1 MAQKKEAL
9 CEKIS
14 QLKQRIIAAEKEG
27 IKLSEIDTRQ
37 GLINPIFNALGWD
50 FSDFMSVKS
59 ELRYGSYNDPI
70 DYAFFS
76 SKDKKTPIL
85 LLEAKALGT
94 NLNNPKVVKQLCM
107 YLGEAGVQWGV
118 LSDGN
123 KYVMYNSKSGVSFEE
138 QKFLTLQIKDAD
150 TEDGMPLEELADKL
164 TALLSRE
171 CLENDDIQKTYEDHM
186 VNTQIEDAME
196 SLLSAPF
203 DSLAAA
209 IRKEFKQDRV
219 KAGMKVSTKKIIDY
233 LEQIADEEG
242 RLPIELDRESITTDE
257 DIMSTVAQTET
268 GKNVSET
275 FSDRTKRVTIG
286 DLMEDCLVKEG
297 DNWRFEYKGEVFWG
311 RITGNAEL
319 EIDGKVFDNPSKAGL
334 YCKKKPCSGWTAWQ
348 FRDESG
354 HWVQVE
360 KLRKTYRETHGI
372 SRITRQRG
380 EKQAA

>member
-1 MAQKKEAL
+1 MSHKKEML
-9 CEKIS
+9 CETIS
-14 QLKQRIIAAEKEG
+14 QLKQRIITAEKEG
-27 IKLSEIDTRQ
+27 IKLSETDTRQ
-37 GLINPIFNALGWD
+37 GLINPVFNALGWD
-50 FSDFMSVKS
+50 FSDFLSVKS
-59 ELRYGSYNDPI
+59 ELRYGNYNDPI

-76 SKDKKTPIL
+76 SKDKKKPIL

-94 NLNNPKVVKQLCM
+94 NLNDPKVVKQLCM
-107 YLGEAGVQWGV
+107 YLGETGVQWGV

-186 VNTQIEDAME
+186 INTQIEDAME
-196 SLLSAPF
+196 SLLSSPF
-203 DSLAAA
+203 DTLANA
-209 IRKEFKQDRV
+209 IRKEFKEDRV
-219 KAGMKVSTKKIIDY
+219 KAGMKVPTKKIIAF

-257 DIMSTVAQTET
+257 ELMSTVAHTEKGET
-268 GKNVSET
+268 VSDSISKN
-275 FSDRTKRVTIG
+275 TKLVTIS
-286 DLMEDCLVKEG
+286 DLMEDGLVREG

-311 RITGNAEL
+311 RITGNSQL
-319 EIDGKVFDNPSKAGL
+319 EIDGQVFDNPSKAGL

-348 FRDESG
+348 FRDGDG

-360 KLRKTYRETHGI
+360 TLRKAYRETHGI
-372 SRITRQRG
+372 SKITRQRS

>member
-1 MAQKKEAL
+1 MSNKKEIL
-9 CEKIS
+9 CEQIK
-14 QLKQRIIAAEKEG
+14 QLKHRIITAEKEG
-27 IKLSEIDTRQ
+27 IKLSETDTRQ

-50 FSDFMSVKS
+50 FSDFLSVKS
-59 ELRYGSYNDPI
+59 ELRYGKYNDPI

-76 SKDKKTPIL
+76 SSDKKKPIL
-85 LLEAKALGT
+85 LLEAKSLGT
-94 NLNNPKVVKQLCM
+94 NLNDPKVVKQLCM

-123 KYVMYNSKSGVSFEE
+123 KYVMYNSKSGDSFDE

-171 CLENDDIQKTYEDHM
+171 CLENDDIQRTYEDHM
-186 VNTQIEDAME
+186 VNTQIEDAIE

-203 DSLAAA
+203 DTLANA
-209 IRKEFKQDRV
+209 IRKEFKQERV
-219 KAGMKVSTKKIIDY
+219 KAGMKVSTKKIISY

-242 RLPIELDRESITTDE
+242 RLPIEMDRESITTDE
-257 DIMSTVAQTET
+257 DIMSTVAHSEDGEQ
-268 GKNVSET
+268 VSKS
-275 FSDRTKRVTIG
+275 FSKKTKRVTIF
-286 DLMEDCLVKEG
+286 DLMEDGHVREG

-319 EIDGKVFDNPSKAGL
+319 EIDGKIFDNPSKAGL
-334 YCKKKPCSGWTAWQ
+334 YCKKKPCSGWTAWE
-348 FRDESG
+348 FRDNNG

-360 KLRKTYRETHGI
+360 RLRKAYRETHGI
-372 SRITRQRG
+372 SKITRQRN
-380 EKQAA
+380 EKAAA